1 MLNLLLISDDSKVRT
16 LKNILQP
23 QLKAKVDVVADF
35 DHGLQD
41 VFEKRP
47 ATVVIQSVISGVAGE
62 SVARHIQMLLGNDAP
77 RFILL
82 YESDSNTHA
91 VEGLF
96 EHCISL
102 ALPVEQLAEEILKAL
117 QAVFGEQWINMVVP
131 PKANAEALAASVTA
145 SREERELADRM
156 MDDLISDMEK
166 PEKVVSEKS
175 VSPVPDG
182 GDRQWIC
189 DTADE
194 MTALL
199 IETPFSGDQ
208 GILPAVPAAEKSKKT
223 VRKPRAATAATK
235 MSSGKS
241 EPEQVSVFPES
252 QSLPDSIVTTNS
264 APESA
269 QTESP
274 GISSTSPA
282 SSVPPVPPVAP
293 VAPPVATGQ
302 PSTPIASV
310 SPADFHISGKTVPEK
325 EPIPEELLLAF
336 EANYRSHSRSWKK
349 MAVAAGLVGVLGAA
363 GWWFM
368 LSPKPFKEQSL
379 QKKIPAS
386 AAVSATDAAPDNV
399 KTATASVVVPRA
411 DKVIPKPAAE
421 PKPATGFNSALP
433 SFVPL
438 KGRDSSY
445 AISKPGWERYVNSAR
460 EVRVFRA
467 NDRIKAVQIMAGRG
481 KTLDSGFL
489 ETVLQELVG
498 SSTHTLGPRELKQGY
513 QGYMVQQGSVGKKAE
528 LIVYRKKQTDAI
540 VAFVVSVN

>member
-241 EPEQVSVFPES
+241 EPEQVSVFPEP
-252 QSLPDSIVTTNS
+252 QSLSDSAVTVDS
-264 APESA
+264 APEIA
-269 QTESP
+269 QNEGP
-274 GISSTSPA
+274 IVSSTSPTT
-282 SSVPPVPPVAP
+282 PVPSAPQTAPSVAP
-293 VAPPVATGQ
+293 GQ
-302 PSTPIASV
+302 PLSSIVSV

-349 MAVAAGLVGVLGAA
+349 MALAAGFVGVLGVA
-363 GWWFM
+363 GWFI
-368 LSPKPFKEQSL
+368 LSSKPVRVQSL

-481 KTLDSGFL
+481 KTLDSAFL

-498 SSTHTLGPRELKQGY
+498 SSTHTLGPRERKQGY
-513 QGYMVQQGSVGKKAE
+513 QGYMVQQGSVGKKT
-528 LIVYRKKQTDAI
+528 I
-540 VAFVVSVN
+540 

>member
-1 MLNLLLISDDSKVRT
+1 MLNLLLISDDPKVRT

-35 DHGLQD
+35 DRGLQD

-82 YESDSNTHA
+82 CEGDSNTHA
-91 VEGLF
+91 VKGLF
-96 EHCISL
+96 EHCINL

-117 QAVFGEQWINMVVP
+117 QAVFGDQWINMIVP
-131 PKANAEALAASVTA
+131 SKVDAALAASVTA
-145 SREERELADRM
+145 SREERELVDRM
-156 MDDLISDMEK
+156 MDDLIPDMEK
-166 PEKVVSEKS
+166 PEEVVSEETAS
-175 VSPVPDG
+175 LVFDG

-194 MTALL
+194 MTTLFEATLAKDQ
-199 IETPFSGDQ
+199 PVSGA
-208 GILPAVPAAEKSKKT
+208 ILPASTAEQTNTKKT
-223 VRKPRAATAATK
+223 ARKPRVATVAPKAT
-235 MSSGKS
+235 SGKL
-241 EPEQVSVFPES
+241 EPEQVSVFPEP
-252 QSLPDSIVTTNS
+252 QSLSDSAVTVDS
-264 APESA
+264 APEIA
-269 QTESP
+269 QNEGS
-274 GISSTSPA
+274 IVSSTSPTT
-282 SSVPPVPPVAP
+282 PVPSAPQTAPSVAP
-293 VAPPVATGQ
+293 GQ
-302 PSTPIASV
+302 PLSLIVSV
-310 SPADFHISGKTVPEK
+310 SPADFHISGKEVPEK

-349 MAVAAGLVGVLGAA
+349 MALAAGFVGVLGVV
-363 GWWFM
+363 GWFI
-368 LSPKPFKEQSL
+368 LSSKPVRVQSL

-386 AAVSATDAAPDNV
+386 AAVSATDATPDNV
-399 KTATASVVVPRA
+399 KTATAPVVVPQA

-421 PKPATGFNSALP
+421 PKPATVSNSALP

-438 KGRDSSY
+438 KGRDNSY

-481 KTLDSGFL
+481 KTLDSAFL